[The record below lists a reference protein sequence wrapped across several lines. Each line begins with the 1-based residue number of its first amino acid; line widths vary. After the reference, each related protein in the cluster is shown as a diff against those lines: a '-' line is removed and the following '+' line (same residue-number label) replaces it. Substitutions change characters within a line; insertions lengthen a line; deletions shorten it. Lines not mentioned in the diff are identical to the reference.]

1 MHTPYGWSSAASRA
15 CRLSLALSKLL
26 GGWPGEAMMVLGC
39 SGFLGAVRV
48 VLRVVRVVQGP
59 LVAPGGSEFHR
70 GSPRIPWVAKGPSRE
85 VGYALLRF
93 LGARGSAPSLRQ
105 GSWLF
110 SHR

>member
-1 MHTPYGWSSAASRA
+1 
-15 CRLSLALSKLL
+15 
-26 GGWPGEAMMVLGC
+26 MVLGC

-85 VGYALLRF
+85 VGYAL
-93 LGARGSAPSLRQ
+93 
-105 GSWLF
+105 
-110 SHR
+110 